1 MSMNQR
7 IEHIKIVDLVLWTE
21 NPRDPIDENASD
33 QDVVNKA
40 VLDKN
45 AKWTLKKLSK
55 DMGDYYDFSELP
67 TVVYVSG
74 RPVVYD
80 GNRRMILAK
89 IKHNLVSVG
98 DYLVK
103 TPEIPEVIP
112 CNVCTERVALQN
124 VYRKH
129 AESGSWDPLERD
141 IFLHKFMGEKK
152 SSFLL
157 FDENT
162 NGYIRSNPVLNKGF
176 VKKEILNDKGLS
188 DLGLTFDKEQM
199 LTLHNKEELVIVLQ
213 DLLQKVTDKK
223 ISTRT
228 NRGNII
234 NVLDT
239 RTREIIE
246 RNRVHE
252 YRVVDDFCDSSSDAK
267 SGKVEYKQ
275 SVQRRSRR
283 VKSTSMQLFG
293 GPSYL
298 KAGDIN
304 NLYRDICEIYNYYE
318 LNKTRFT
325 DSFFPIIRMS
335 MRLLCESA
343 SHDIGCSKMD
353 DYINKYYSQAK
364 ANISQDV
371 KTFLSNQNVSQKTI
385 IQLLHT
391 GAHNYSASKSFDQT
405 IAVSILLGAIL
416 SLSHGKK

>member
-1 MSMNQR
+1 MSQR
-7 IEHIKIVDLVLWTE
+7 IEHIKIEDLVLWTE
-21 NPRDPIDENASD
+21 NPRDPIDGNASD
-33 QDVVNKA
+33 QDIVNKA

-55 DMGDYYDFSELP
+55 EMGSYYDFSELP

-74 RPVVYD
+74 RPIVYD

-89 IKHNLVSVG
+89 IKHNLVSIG
-98 DYLVK
+98 NYQIE
-103 TPEIPEVIP
+103 TPEVPEVIP
-112 CNVCTERVALQN
+112 CNVCSESIALQN

-162 NGYIRSNPVLNKGF
+162 NGFISSHPVLNQGF

-188 DLGLTFDKEQM
+188 ELGFSFDKEQM
-199 LTLHNKEELVIVLQ
+199 LTLHSKEELVIVLQ

-228 NRGNII
+228 NRGEIL

-246 RNRVHE
+246 QNKDQE
-252 YRVVDDFCDSSSDAK
+252 YRIVDDFCDNSHDADVGVAESSQ
-267 SGKVEYKQ
+267 Q
-275 SVQRRSRR
+275 SVQRRTRR
-283 VKSTSMQLFG
+283 VKSTAMQLFG
-293 GPSYL
+293 GPLYL

-304 NLYRDICEIYNYYE
+304 NLYRDICEIYDYYE
-318 LNKTRFT
+318 SNKTRFT
-325 DSFFPIIRMS
+325 DSFFPIVRMS

-343 SHDIGCSKMD
+343 SNDMGLSKID
-353 DYINKYYSQAK
+353 DYINKYCSKAKTSMSQ
-364 ANISQDV
+364 NV
-371 KTFLSNQNVSQKTI
+371 KTFLSNQNVSQQTI
-385 IQLLHT
+385 VQLLHT
-391 GAHNYSASKSFDQT
+391 GAHNYSASKSHDQT
-405 IAVSILLGAIL
+405 LAVSILLGAIL